1 MPSTYNNALRI
12 EEIANGEQ
20 SGAWGTTTN
29 KNLGQLIVQAVTGT
43 TNLNV
48 TAGDVTLTA
57 LDGLVDEA
65 RSAVLAVTGTPGVT
79 RVLTIPNVTKLYTVR
94 NATANIV
101 QVKTASGT
109 AFNCPALSQSYI
121 VCDGANVITGRSI
134 TDGANTITATAAP
147 FTSPAFLGVPT
158 APTAA
163 PGTNTTQLATTAF
176 VTAAVPATV
185 VSSVTGTA
193 PVVSTGGTTP
203 VISMAAAT
211 TSVNGYLTST
221 DWNTFNNK
229 TSNTGTVTSVGASV
243 PAFLSVSGSPVT
255 TSGTLAINYSGTALP
270 IANGGTGATSAGA
283 ALTSLGA
290 YPASNPN
297 GYTSNTGTVTSVAA
311 TAGTGISVSGSPIT
325 TSGTLTITNTAPD
338 QTVSLTAGTGISTT
352 GTYPNFTIT
361 NTAPSSGGTVT
372 SVAASVPAFLSVSGS
387 PVTTSG
393 TLAISYSGTALPVA
407 NGGTGVTTSTGSGAN
422 VLGTSPTIADLTI
435 SGAGGNVFSSTYTPT
450 LTNVTNINSSS
461 AGVCYFTRVGN
472 VVTVSGQITINSN
485 VGGNSQLRMTCPV
498 ASNFSSVNQAAGT
511 FNNMNYDT
519 TNGGIYASS
528 GSQLEWRFQD
538 QTGGTRIYSFNAA
551 YLVV

>member
-20 SGAWGTTTN
+20 SGLWGTTTN

-43 TNLNV
+43 TNLDV
-48 TAGDVTLTA
+48 TAGNVTLTA
-57 LDGLVDEA
+57 LDGIVDEA

-79 RVLTIPNVTKLYTVR
+79 RILTIPNVTKLYTVN

-101 QVKTASGT
+101 QVKTTSGT

-121 VCDGANVITGRSI
+121 VCDGANVVTGRSI
-134 TDGANTITATAAP
+134 TDGANTITASAAP
-147 FTSPAFLGVPT
+147 FNSPTFTGVPI

-211 TSVNGYLTST
+211 ASVNGYLTSTDWNTFNNKQPAGTYVNSVSATSPITSSGGVTPTIAIPAATTSVNGYLTST

-229 TSNTGTVTSVGASV
+229 TSNTGTVTSVAAS
-243 PAFLSVSGSPVT
+243 
-255 TSGTLAINYSGTALP
+255 
-270 IANGGTGATSAGA
+270 
-283 ALTSLGA
+283 
-290 YPASNPN
+290 
-297 GYTSNTGTVTSVAA
+297 
-311 TAGTGISVSGSPIT
+311 AGTGISISGSPIT
-325 TSGTLTITNTAPD
+325 TSGTLTIANTAPD
-338 QTVSLTAGTGISTT
+338 QTVVLTAGTGISTT

-361 NTAPSSGGTVT
+361 NTLPSSGGTVT
-372 SVAASVPAFLSVSGS
+372 SVAATVPAFLSVSGS

-422 VLGTSPTIADLTI
+422 VLGTSPTIADLTV
-435 SGAGGNVFSSTYTPT
+435 SGAGGNVFSSTSTPT
-450 LTNVTNINSSS
+450 LTNTTNISSS
-461 AGVCYFTRVGN
+461 TASAVQFMRVGN
-472 VVTVSGQITINSN
+472 VVTVSGQVTVQP
-485 VGGNSQLRMTCPV
+485 VGAGSCNMKMTLPV
-498 ASNFSSVNQAAGT
+498 FSSFTASNQAGGT
-511 FNNMNYDT
+511 FN
-519 TNGGIYASS
+519 ASS
-528 GSQLEWRFQD
+528 GPFPDGGGIIADVAGDRLEWKWVASDGNTYIFAF
-538 QTGGTRIYSFNAA
+538 TAT

>member
-20 SGAWGTTTN
+20 SGLWGTTTN

-43 TNLNV
+43 TNLDV
-48 TAGDVTLTA
+48 TAGNVTLTA
-57 LDGLVDEA
+57 LDGIVDEA

-79 RVLTIPNVTKLYTVR
+79 RILTIPNVTKLYTVN

-101 QVKTASGT
+101 QVKTTSGT

-121 VCDGANVITGRSI
+121 VCDGANVVTGRSI
-134 TDGANTITATAAP
+134 TDGANTITASAAP
-147 FTSPAFLGVPT
+147 FNSPTFTGVPI

-193 PVVSTGGTTP
+193 PVVSSGGTTPAISMAAATTSVNGYLTSTDWNTFNNKGSGTVTSVGATSPVTSTGGTTP
-203 VISMAAAT
+203 TIAIPAAT

-243 PAFLSVSGSPVT
+243 PAFLSVAGSPVT
-255 TSGTLAINYSGTALP
+255 TSGTLAISYSGTALP
-270 IANGGTGATSAGA
+270 VANGGTGATSAGA

-290 YPASNPN
+290 YPASNPS
-297 GYTSNTGTVTSVAA
+297 GYTSNTGTVTSVG
-311 TAGTGISVSGSPIT
+311 GTGTVNGI
-325 TSGTLTITNTAPD
+325 TLTGTVTASGNLSLGGALSG
-338 QTVSLTAGTGISTT
+338 VSLTSQ
-352 GTYPNFTIT
+352 
-361 NTAPSSGGTVT
+361 
-372 SVAASVPAFLSVSGS
+372 VSG
-387 PVTTSG
+387 T
-393 TLAISYSGTALPVA
+393 LPVA

-450 LTNVTNINSSS
+450 LTNVNGITSSTAS
-461 AGVCYFTRVGN
+461 VCYFTRVGS
-472 VVTVSGQITINSN
+472 VVTVSGQITINTI
-485 VGGNSQLRMTCPV
+485 GNGLTKMRMTCPV
-498 ASNFSSVNQAAGT
+498 ASNFSSISQAAGT
-511 FNNMNYDT
+511 FNNLDYNT
-519 TNGGIYASS
+519 FNGGITGS
-528 GSQLEWRFQD
+528 GFANSIEWRFD
-538 QTGGTRIYSFNAA
+538 DSVGGTRIFSFNAA

>member
-20 SGAWGTTTN
+20 SGTWGTTTN

-43 TNLNV
+43 TALNV
-48 TAGDVTLTA
+48 TAGDITLTA
-57 LDGLVDEA
+57 LDGIVDEA

-79 RVLTIPNVTKLYTVR
+79 RILTIPNVTKLYTVN

-101 QVKTASGT
+101 QVKTTSGT

-121 VCDGANVITGRSI
+121 VCDGANVVTGRSI
-134 TDGANTITATAAP
+134 TDGANTITASAAP
-147 FTSPAFLGVPT
+147 FNSPTFTGVPI

-185 VSSVTGTA
+185 VSSVTATA
-193 PVVSTGGTTP
+193 PVASTGGTTP

-211 TSVNGYLTST
+211 TSANGYLTST

-229 TSNTGTVTSVGASV
+229 TSNTGTVTSV
-243 PAFLSVSGSPVT
+243 
-255 TSGTLAINYSGTALP
+255 
-270 IANGGTGATSAGA
+270 
-283 ALTSLGA
+283 
-290 YPASNPN
+290 
-297 GYTSNTGTVTSVAA
+297 AA
-311 TAGTGISVSGSPIT
+311 TASTGISISGSPIT

-338 QTVSLTAGTGISTT
+338 QVVSLTAGAGISTS

-361 NTAPSSGGTVT
+361 NTASGGGTVT
-372 SVAASVPAFLSVSGS
+372 SVGGTGTVNGITLTGTVTASGNLTLGGALSGVSLTS
-387 PVTTSG
+387 QVTG
-393 TLAISYSGTALPVA
+393 TLPVA

-450 LTNVTNINSSS
+450 LTNVNNISSS
-461 AGVCYFTRVGN
+461 TASVCYFTRVGS
-472 VVTVSGQITINSN
+472 VVTVSGQVTITT
-485 VGGNSQLRMTCPV
+485 GGSGLTKMRMTCPV
-498 ASNFSSVNQAAGT
+498 ASNFSSVSQAAGT
-511 FNNMNYDT
+511 FNNLNYVSNNNI
-519 TNGGIYASS
+519 NGGITGS
-528 GSQLEWRFQD
+528 GFANSIEWRFD
-538 QTGGTRIYSFNAA
+538 DPLGSTYTFSFNAT